1 MNEFNFNYDF
11 SRLSAVGL
19 QKSKI
24 TQREIISVFENLK
37 GYQISGFVP
46 SENYF
51 AIIGYGLKSRF
62 LFVTLSYTI
71 DRIVFHQ
78 VIIANETQIQNYYCS
93 K

>member
-37 GYQISGFVP
+37 SKDIKLVALYHLK
-46 SENYF
+46 
-51 AIIGYGLKSRF
+51 IILLLSDMASNHAFF
-62 LFVTLSYTI
+62 L
-71 DRIVFHQ
+71 
-78 VIIANETQIQNYYCS
+78 
-93 K
+93 